1 MKLGL
6 DPHFTNEHEGLVF
19 EHKLWGLLWCKP
31 PKWVI
36 QPILGNHTGFYQPK
50 LTFWQIWNLG
60 IFPKLTGSVCVG
72 KMCPI
77 CGDGPKPTPCFWQTA
92 INHTGNPQVEMDY
105 YWVCILRN
113 IHIVSLLCLLLFHT
127 ALLVKLYMLQIRIWF
142 THTHIYTYTVH
153 IERSIATSCFHVTG

>member
-72 KMCPI
+72 KICPI
-77 CGDGPKPTPCFWQTA
+77 CGDGPKPTPCFWETA
-92 INHTGNPQVEMDY
+92 INHTGNPKWRWIIIGCVSYETSTLSPY
-105 YWVCILRN
+105 YAYL
-113 IHIVSLLCLLLFHT
+113 HSTPLCWLNYICCKSEFGS
-127 ALLVKLYMLQIRIWF
+127 
-142 THTHIYTYTVH
+142 HTHIYIH
-153 IERSIATSCFHVTG
+153 IQYI